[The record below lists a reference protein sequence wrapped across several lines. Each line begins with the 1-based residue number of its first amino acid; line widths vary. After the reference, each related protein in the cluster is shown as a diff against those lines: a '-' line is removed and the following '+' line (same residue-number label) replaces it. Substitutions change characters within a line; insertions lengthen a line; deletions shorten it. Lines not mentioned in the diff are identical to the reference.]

1 VVFPLNRRTNMK
13 RSSEVLGAT
22 QVNDAAEIEGFES
35 FNVQQNDPFRGEFNV
50 LAKL

>member
-1 VVFPLNRRTNMK
+1 VFFSPDHRTNVK

-35 FNVQQNDPFRGEFNV
+35 FNVQQNDPFRGELNV

>member
-1 VVFPLNRRTNMK
+1 MK

-22 QVNDAAEIEGFES
+22 QVNDTAETEGFES
-35 FNVQQNDPFRGEFNV
+35 FNVQQNDPFRGELNV